1 VAGKRREGGVLT
13 LCIYVWPE
21 GVLQSIDSLI
31 RDIKAKNY
39 KIGRK
44 ESGDLGAVFVGARS
58 TVVIKESTFVDC
70 SSSQNGSRIYSDMH
84 SYSLRCLASCFKLR
98 QLVLVHMSRIVR
110 VSRGL
115 IESNTN
121 LYHAKGTSMKS
132 LL

>member
-1 VAGKRREGGVLT
+1 MAGKRREGGVLT

-84 SYSLRCLASCFKLR
+84 SYSEMLGVVFQTSSTGSCP
-98 QLVLVHMSRIVR
+98 H
-110 VSRGL
+110 VSNC
-115 IESNTN
+115 SCV
-121 LYHAKGTSMKS
+121 
-132 LL
+132 